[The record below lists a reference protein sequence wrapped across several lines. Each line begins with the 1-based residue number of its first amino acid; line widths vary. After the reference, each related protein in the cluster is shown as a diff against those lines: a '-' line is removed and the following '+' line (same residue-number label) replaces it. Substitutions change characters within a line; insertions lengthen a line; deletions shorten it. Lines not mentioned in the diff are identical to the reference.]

1 MNGKNILYFFKQG
14 GKNICKQV
22 ERAMSLK
29 VRLRKSKNT
38 RIGPET
44 SCKKLYLTST
54 NQVVPQANYLGEVKP
69 QTNACAEEGNKE
81 KGA

>member
-1 MNGKNILYFFKQG
+1 MTTTDIRENERKEYSLLFTQR

-29 VRLRKSKNT
+29 VRLRKSKST

-54 NQVVPQANYLGEVKP
+54 N
-69 QTNACAEEGNKE
+69 
-81 KGA
+81 

>member
-1 MNGKNILYFFKQG
+1 MTTTDIRENERKEYSLLFTQR

-54 NQVVPQANYLGEVKP
+54 N
-69 QTNACAEEGNKE
+69 
-81 KGA
+81 